1 MVLPAVWDRA
11 WFQLVFPSIMVCR
24 RPFLRGSM
32 ILGLIL
38 CCCMLA
44 VLAGEPGLGRGCAS
58 AAAAAVPGE
67 GKAHRRPDS
76 GLPISEGRL

>member
-1 MVLPAVWDRA
+1 
-11 WFQLVFPSIMVCR
+11 
-24 RPFLRGSM
+24 
-32 ILGLIL
+32 
-38 CCCMLA
+38 MLA